1 MTIIPNKFKVKLYSS
16 NEARPLIELKFP
28 NLSVFVLMVTKSLLF
43 TWNFT
48 MTHVYIFMTKLKRFA
63 FRFAKDLH
71 SEPSIQI
78 HSTGFSEC

>member
-43 TWNFT
+43 T
-48 MTHVYIFMTKLKRFA
+48 MAHVYIFMIKLKGFA
-63 FRFAKDLH
+63 FR
-71 SEPSIQI
+71 
-78 HSTGFSEC
+78 T